1 MASEEAYVY
10 ALVLGR
16 VIAGLRERKKIS
28 QGELAERVGITQP
41 TLSRI
46 ERGQGQ
52 PDAFTLTKIADVL
65 GVSVGELMAYV
76 EKSLAR
82 TEHATR
88 SALGTTGQDRKG
100 TRDWW
105 ETAITVAG
113 AAGLAGLVAFS
124 VAAAL
129 KEKPKPPKR

>member
-16 VIAGLRERKKIS
+16 VIAGLRERKRVS
-28 QGELAERVGITQP
+28 QGELAEAVGITQP

-46 ERGQGQ
+46 ERGQTQ

-65 GVSVGELMAYV
+65 EVSPADLMGYV
-76 EKSLAR
+76 AKSMAR
-82 TEHATR
+82 TEQATR
-88 SALGTTGQDRKG
+88 SALGTTDRKG
-100 TRDWW
+100 RDWW
-105 ETAITVAG
+105 ETAIAVAG

-124 VAAAL
+124 VSAAL